1 MFRSVS
7 GSGCWKLGSL
17 GGLPMDRDWRDAY
30 RVAVLETNQH
40 KLAEKINSA
49 SAVLRNCLQEISSA
63 DQPSANE
70 QQSAADEQQSTR
82 ERQQI
87 TDALRILDMIRRTE
101 LDIPV

>member
-1 MFRSVS
+1 
-7 GSGCWKLGSL
+7 
-17 GGLPMDRDWRDAY
+17 MDRDWRHAY
-30 RVAVLETNQH
+30 RVAVLETDQH
-40 KLAEKINSA
+40 KLTEKINSA
-49 SAVLRNCLQEISSA
+49 SAVLRSCLQEISSA